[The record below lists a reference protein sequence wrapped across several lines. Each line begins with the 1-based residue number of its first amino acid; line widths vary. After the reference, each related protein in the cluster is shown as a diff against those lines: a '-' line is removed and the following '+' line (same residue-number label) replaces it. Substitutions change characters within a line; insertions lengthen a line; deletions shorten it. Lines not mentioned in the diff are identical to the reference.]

1 MLGFIYLVM
10 FLYAILSG
18 CIITLIYWFFYEKSY
33 FNVVMMWFLSVVFSF
48 FIFSSLEYYGVSI
61 IR

>member
-1 MLGFIYLVM
+1 MLGFVYLIM

-18 CIITLIYWFFYEKSY
+18 CIITLIYWILSERAY
-33 FNVVMMWFLSVVFSF
+33 FSVLIVWFLSVIFSF
-48 FIFSSLEYYGVSI
+48 FFWGLLEYYGIPI